1 MLVTDDMIIVA
12 GCDPIIRGYN
22 FEDGKV
28 RNFTGHQGW
37 VYCLYIHDGMLY
49 SGGDDKVVRIWDLK
63 TGAAVEEL
71 RAHRNGVTSICICN
85 NKIYTGSFDHYIVE
99 YDFEELQERI

>member
-1 MLVTDDMIIVA
+1 
-12 GCDPIIRGYN
+12 
-22 FEDGKV
+22 
-28 RNFTGHQGW
+28 
-37 VYCLYIHDGMLY
+37 MLY

-99 YDFEELQERI
+99 YDFEELKERITEKLLMREQDVLSRKIEVYTRAMNERKGGRNFMTKY